1 MDIKSEEKKLNY
13 MTRNELYSI
22 RKEKLRIEIEAA
34 KRLLQKKIEPIEI
47 ADNFFH
53 NMIKIIEDGILSRNP
68 YLTREDLFQ
77 KIVENFN
84 IAENIKKQRTRGKNN
99 WQKYLTFYLD

>member
-1 MDIKSEEKKLNY
+1 MDFL
-13 MTRNELYSI
+13 TREELYSI
-22 RKEKLRIEIEAA
+22 RKEKLRTEIEAA

-53 NMIKIIEDGILSRNP
+53 NTIKIIEDGILSRNP
-68 YLTREDLFQ
+68 YLTREDLYQ
-77 KIVENFN
+77 RIVENFN

-99 WQKYLTFYLD
+99 WQK